1 MPATIRKGF
10 PVWATLFIEFLLV
23 ISAVLLALWAGE
35 WVKSNERKES
45 AATALEN
52 IYYEIRG
59 NKQYL
64 EQTHQLHK
72 DYAENFDARFDVM
85 MELDPLAASSEELIA
100 ASIFRPFRGWDTA
113 WRLAQAEGVLSDI
126 GYEYAVAVTSA
137 YGVQEAYMDYGRE
150 YLSIAFN
157 LDYVDPGKKD
167 QVRDSLK
174 STLASFISFNE
185 ALLDQYNKTLAVIED
200 HPDLN
205 VTKS

>member
-23 ISAVLLALWAGE
+23 ITAVLLALWAGE
-35 WVKSNERKES
+35 WVKSNERKAF
-45 AATALEN
+45 AATALEY
-52 IYYEIRG
+52 IYYEIKG
-59 NKQYL
+59 NKRYL
-64 EQTHQLHK
+64 ERVHQLHK
-72 DYAENFDARFDVM
+72 DYAENFDARLEAM
-85 MELDPLAASSEELIA
+85 NALDLLAASSEELA
-100 ASIFRPFRGWDTA
+100 AVSFTPFRGWDAA
-113 WRLAQAEGVLSDI
+113 WRLAQAEGVFSDV

-137 YGVQEAYMDYGRE
+137 YGLQEIYTDFGKE
-150 YLSIAFN
+150 YLSVAFN

-174 STLASFISFNE
+174 ATLASFISLNE
-185 ALLDQYNKTLAVIED
+185 SLLDEYNKTLALLEG